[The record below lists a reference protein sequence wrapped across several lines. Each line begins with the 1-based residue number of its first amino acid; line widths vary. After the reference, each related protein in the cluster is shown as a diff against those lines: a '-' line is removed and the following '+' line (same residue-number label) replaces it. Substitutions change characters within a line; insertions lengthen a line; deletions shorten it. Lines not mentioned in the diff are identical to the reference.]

1 MDDLDPSKADSVGDL
16 AACLMRVRLCAGEPA
31 YRALERQTLHASGLL
46 LGTRLERVRLTR
58 STLSDVLRGRKFPS
72 KAFLLTFVDACGI
85 DLETDPRWAQAWDRL
100 AVQDQQAGPAAE
112 EVERLRWRTKNSAS
126 NSPRPSIRSKPPE
139 LKPRTIWAS
148 TWPWPASEPKDDKAC
163 STRT

>member
-72 KAFLLTFVDACGI
+72 KAFLLTF
-85 DLETDPRWAQAWDRL
+85 
-100 AVQDQQAGPAAE
+100 
-112 EVERLRWRTKNSAS
+112 
-126 NSPRPSIRSKPPE
+126 
-139 LKPRTIWAS
+139 TIWAS